1 MVLGFMKVKICP
13 YKKIHSPG
21 IIFSFSQGSTLKGK
35 DLLSVRANSLF
46 FKSGPM
52 KEGLV
57 SLFREALEDI

>member
-1 MVLGFMKVKICP
+1 MVLGFMKVKIC
-13 YKKIHSPG
+13 KKIHSPG

-35 DLLSVRANSLF
+35 DLLSERANSLF

-57 SLFREALEDI
+57 SLSREALEDI